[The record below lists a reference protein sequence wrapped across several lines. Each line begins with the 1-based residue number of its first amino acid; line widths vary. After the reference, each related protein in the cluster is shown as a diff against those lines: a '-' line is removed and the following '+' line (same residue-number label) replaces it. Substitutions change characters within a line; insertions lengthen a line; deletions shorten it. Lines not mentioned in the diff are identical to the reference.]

1 MRKTET
7 RQTETRKPDLLIAA
21 TAAFCVYFCMY
32 AFRKPFSAGTFEGK
46 ELFELN
52 LKTLLVLSQ
61 LAGYTISKFIGIKIV
76 SEMNRKYRA
85 AAIIGLIAF
94 AELALVGFAFA
105 PLNLKVVCMFLNGLP
120 LGMIFGFVL
129 SYLEGRKQTEALAAA
144 LCASF
149 IISSGV
155 VKSIGQWLINSQGV
169 SEFQMPMIVG
179 LIFFLPLLASVWLLQ
194 KTPPPSESD
203 IELRN
208 ARQEMSRQ
216 DRTRFFMHYWPGL
229 TLVLLVYILLSIIR
243 TIRDD
248 FGVEIWQDMGV
259 KEKPAVFA
267 TSETYVGVVVTLINA
282 IAIFFRSNFAA
293 IRFTFAMMCASF
305 LMITFATAMQIN
317 GRISPFLF
325 MVFCGIGLYIPYVA
339 FHTTLFERII
349 AISKRPANLG
359 FLMYLADSIG
369 YLFYAAV
376 LTFQKLNTKDL
387 TVLPLF
393 RFSLFAGSAISIIAL
408 ISAMIYFQK
417 KFSSEDL
424 PSK

>member
-1 MRKTET
+1 
-7 RQTETRKPDLLIAA
+7 
-21 TAAFCVYFCMY
+21 MY

-61 LAGYTISKFIGIKIV
+61 LAGYTVSKFIGIKVV
-76 SEMNRKYRA
+76 SEMNRNYRA
-85 AAIIGLIAF
+85 AAIICLIAF
-94 AELALVGFAFA
+94 AELALVGFAYA
-105 PLNLKVVCMFLNGLP
+105 PPTLKVFCMFLNGLP

-129 SYLEGRKQTEALAAA
+129 SCLEGRKQTEALAAA

-169 SEFQMPMIVG
+169 SEFQMPMTVG
-179 LIFFLPLLASVWLLQ
+179 LIFFLPLLASVWFLQ
-194 KTPPPSESD
+194 KTPPPNAKD
-203 IELRN
+203 IELRT
-208 ARQEMSRQ
+208 ARLEMSRH
-216 DRTRFFMHYWPGL
+216 DRLRFFMQYWPGL
-229 TLVLLVYILLSIIR
+229 SLVLLVYILLSIIR

-259 KEKPAVFA
+259 SKKPAVFA
-267 TSETYVGVVVTLINA
+267 TSETYVGVIVTLINA
-282 IAIFFRSNFAA
+282 IAILFRSNFAA
-293 IRFTFAMMCASF
+293 IRFTFLMMCASF
-305 LMITFATAMQIN
+305 LMITTTTALQLF
-317 GRISPFLF
+317 GHISPFAF
-325 MVFCGIGLYIPYVA
+325 MVVCGVGLYIPYVA

-349 AISKRPANLG
+349 SISRTPANLG

-393 RFSLFAGSAISIIAL
+393 RFSLFAGSAISIVAL

-417 KFSSEDL
+417 KFESEFGDVRAQ
-424 PSK
+424 